1 MLLKIKYHQIVVMQ
15 EDVAEHIQ
23 SCLQY
28 VNYFDLA
35 LLLHVLYK
43 DTFVVTNIHKKTWFT
58 FDHNIWTE
66 TEIGPYYELST
77 VVLQLFKNELITL
90 SDKKTK
96 KNLQSIR
103 NCEKI
108 IGILGDPVG
117 KETICKECLYVFYD
131 KNFIKQLDTDPN
143 LIPFVNG
150 VLNLKSNEFRL
161 GLASDRLSVYINN
174 AYRPSSKKKTD
185 KLIKD
190 FVNFREQHIRNRL
203 SNYNEVFYKF

>member
-1 MLLKIKYHQIVVMQ
+1 MAIQ
-15 EDVAEHIQ
+15 EDVDEHIQ
-23 SCLQY
+23 SCLHF

-43 DTFVVTNIHKKTWFT
+43 DTFVVTNIQKKTWFT

-77 VVLQLFKNELITL
+77 VVLQLFKNELVAL
-90 SDKKTK
+90 NKKK
-96 KNLQSIR
+96 SKRNLPSVR

-131 KNFIKQLDTDPN
+131 KNFIKKLDTNSN

-150 VLNLKSNEFRL
+150 VLHLESNEFRQ

-174 AYRPSSKKKTD
+174 PYRPSSKKKTD

-190 FVNFREQHIRNRL
+190 FVNFREQHIKNRL
-203 SNYNEVFYKF
+203 SNYNEVFYQNLYKY